1 MWYST
6 EPRTRKYGKG
16 YGSLSFVRNVSDRCE
31 KKFIGTATKTGLD
44 AAKTAEATS
53 ELIGNK
59 VADKLVKP
67 KPISDAKSSDVEEI
81 VLSPEKR
88 QKIVMTNIKW
98 NTRKYVNYKSLNL
111 FQGFWQES
119 GFK

>member
-59 VADKLVKP
+59 VADKIAKP
-67 KPISDAKSSDVEEI
+67 KTYIWCK
-81 VLSPEKR
+81 
-88 QKIVMTNIKW
+88 IKW
-98 NTRKYVNYKSLNL
+98 CWRNSSLTRKKAKKSND
-111 FQGFWQES
+111 
-119 GFK
+119 